1 MDQEEFDKEQED
13 DPVVDNDPVE
23 SDVNEEL
30 DQVLKDLEASE
41 PEKPEPPPQEKI
53 EPPDVGQL
61 MEANFDSVEEK
72 IGSEESFEPESPD
85 IPEDPPDIEIQNPT
99 EVLADE
105 SPDTLLEHFKNLVE
119 KDQPEKFSD
128 ESVSLPELSAEYE
141 DMASGF
147 QNKGDSQQ
155 SYMDADYRN
164 RDSTAHM
171 LIDHA
176 RRIDELTELQERIRL

>member
-1 MDQEEFDKEQED
+1 MEQEEFDKEQED

-41 PEKPEPPPQEKI
+41 PEKPEPPPQEQI
-53 EPPDVGQL
+53 EPPDVGPL
-61 MEANFDSVEEK
+61 MEANFDSVEET
-72 IGSEESFEPESPD
+72 IGVEESFEQEAPE
-85 IPEDPPDIEIQNPT
+85 IPKDPIDLKIQNPA
-99 EVLADE
+99 EVLTEE

-119 KDQPEKFSD
+119 KDKPEKASA

-147 QNKGDSQQ
+147 QNEGDSQR

-176 RRIDELTELQERIRL
+176 RRIDEITELQERIRL